1 MSVRNSVVAGP
12 PAKIQT
18 LAELA
23 LTIESLRQEGRK
35 VVLCHG
41 VFDLLHIGHIRHFT
55 EAKAMGDVLVVTL
68 TEDRHVNK
76 GPHRPAFTEG
86 LRAEALAA
94 LGMIDYVAV
103 SRHPDAQAV
112 ILQLRPDVY
121 AKGPDYK
128 NAATDVTGGILKER
142 EAIESIGGTIAFTE
156 DVTYSSSA
164 LLNRHWRMFD
174 DDVERYLQEFRSR
187 HSAREVIEHLERLA
201 TMRVVV
207 VGEAILD
214 EYVYCDQ
221 LGKSAKDPV
230 LAMRFES
237 AEVFAGGAL
246 AVANHLAGFCRSVE
260 LVSYLGTNGDGHE
273 NLVRSGLKPNVR
285 PNFIYKKNSPTILK
299 RRYIE
304 RVLFSKLFELYMIN
318 DEPITAEEESVLG
331 SLLEARLENAD
342 LVVAADFGHGLIT
355 PRIVGQLAESDR
367 FLAVNTQVNAANIRF
382 HAISN
387 YRRADYVCINEGELR
402 LDARN
407 RTAPLGDL
415 IGGLNEKLNCKRF
428 LVTRGKSGVSYFD
441 DGSQV
446 DSPSFALNVV
456 DRIGSGDAV
465 LAITSACAAT
475 DTPPDVLAFLANV
488 IGALKVQIMGNRASV
503 DRVAAIKFIESLLK

>member
-1 MSVRNSVVAGP
+1 MVAGP
-12 PAKIQT
+12 PSKVQS

-23 LTIESLRQEGRK
+23 LTIENLKREGRK

-41 VFDLLHIGHIRHFT
+41 VFDLLHIGHIRHFS
-55 EAKAMGDVLVVTL
+55 EAKALGDVLVVTL

-76 GPHRPAFTEG
+76 GPHRPAFTEA

-94 LGMIDYVAV
+94 LGMVDYVAV
-103 SRHPDAQAV
+103 SRYPDAQAV
-112 ILQLRPDVY
+112 ILQLQPDIY

-128 NAATDVTGGILKER
+128 DASADVTGGIVKER
-142 EAIESIGGTIAFTE
+142 EAIESVGGSIVFTE
-156 DVTYSSSA
+156 DVTFSSSA
-164 LLNRHWRMFD
+164 LLNRHWRAFD
-174 DDVERYLQEFRSR
+174 DGVERYLQEFRSR
-187 HSAREVIEHLERLA
+187 YSARDVIEHVERLS
-201 TMRVVV
+201 TMRVAV

-260 LVSYLGTNGDGHE
+260 LVSYLGANGDPHE
-273 NLVRSGLKPNVR
+273 NLIRSSLKPNVR

-304 RVLFSKLFELYMIN
+304 RVLFTKLFELYMIN
-318 DEPITAEEESVLG
+318 DEPISEEEEGVLG
-331 SLLEARLENAD
+331 SLLDARLENAD

-355 PRIVGQLAESDR
+355 PRIVAQLASSDR

-407 RTAPLGDL
+407 RTAAVDHL
-415 IGGLNEKLNCKRF
+415 IGGLNEKLNCSRF
-428 LVTRGKSGVSYFD
+428 LVTRGKSGVSYFES
-441 DGSQV
+441 GRQV
-446 DSPSFALNVV
+446 DSPSFAHNVV
-456 DRIGSGDAV
+456 DRIGAGDAV
-465 LAITSACAAT
+465 LAITSACAAAG
-475 DTPPDVLAFLANV
+475 TPPEILAFLANV
-488 IGALKVQIMGNRASV
+488 IGALKVEIMGNRSSV
-503 DRVAAIKFIESLLK
+503 DRVSTIKFIESLLK